1 MDSVSPFGAFGSDI
15 REEVEIEMKK
25 LYMIQAMTP
34 VHIGTGTGIGFIDLP
49 VMRETTTG
57 WPVAPGSGIKGVLAD
72 KYQAADAGKRT
83 GALKAAFGGGV
94 VENSTAGSLVF
105 GDARLVCLP
114 VRSLYGT
121 FAWATSALALRRFLG
136 DLKLTGK
143 DADAPNIVV
152 PDPGKALVTASTVLK
167 STDGNLYLQDLD
179 LLAEA
184 SPQATQWAVKLAAL
198 LWATGDEWIDEFKKR
213 FTILPDDVFDFLCE
227 TGMEVVARIRIDSET
242 KIVANG
248 QLWYEESWPAETV
261 MTGVVWCDKVLGN
274 FPGVPP
280 GTLTPETLMAAYC
293 SGETPLQI
301 GGKATTGKGRVRMR
315 FV

>member
-1 MDSVSPFGAFGSDI
+1 M
-15 REEVEIEMKK
+15 ETKK

-34 VHIGTGTGIGFIDLP
+34 VHIGSGTGIGFIDLP
-49 VMRETTTG
+49 VMREITTG

-72 KYQAADAGKRT
+72 KYQAADASKRE

-121 FAWATSALALRRFLG
+121 FAWATSPLALLRFLG
-136 DLKLTGK
+136 DLKLVGK
-143 DADAPNIVV
+143 GAGTPVIPT
-152 PDPGKALVTASTVLK
+152 PDKGKALVTDTTGLK
-167 STDGNLYLQDLD
+167 STDGNVYIQDLD

-184 SPQATQWAVKLAAL
+184 SPQASQWAAKLASL
-198 LWATGDEWIDEFKKR
+198 LWAAGDEWVAEFKKR
-213 FTILPDDVFDFLCE
+213 FTVLPDDVFDFLCE

-242 KIVANG
+242 KTVANG

-261 MTGVVWCDKVLGN
+261 MTGIVWCDKVLGSH
-274 FPGVPP
+274 PGV
-280 GTLTPETLMAAYC
+280 TAETLMTAYC

>member
-1 MDSVSPFGAFGSDI
+1 MT
-15 REEVEIEMKK
+15 K

-49 VMRETTTG
+49 VMREVTTG

-72 KYQAADAGKRT
+72 AHGAAEAEKRT

-105 GDARLVCLP
+105 SDARLVCLP

-136 DLKLTGK
+136 DLKLAGK
-143 DADAPNIVV
+143 DADAPPIVE
-152 PDPGKALVTASTVLK
+152 PGVANALVAAESALQSPDK
-167 STDGNLYLQDLD
+167 KPDGTPCGRVYLQDLD
-179 LLAEA
+179 LAAELNSA
-184 SPQATQWAVKLAAL
+184 ATQWAAKLAGL
-198 LWATGDEWIDEFKKR
+198 LWPAGNQWIAEFNKR
-213 FTILPDDVFDFLCE
+213 FSILPDDVFDFLCE

-242 KIVANG
+242 KTVAKG

-261 MTGVVWCDKVLGN
+261 MAGIVWCDKVVGKE
-274 FPGVPP
+274 PGVT
-280 GTLTPETLMAAYC
+280 GVTLMNSYC
-293 SGETPLQI
+293 SDEINLQI